1 MMGRGASSEHSGVGD
16 ASVPMLVGRLLG
28 QERVVWA
35 LAQGT
40 QGADSGCRYLWTG
53 GKLRFKM
60 PIREDESLHGGFLY
74 SPHSWIKRT
83 FHPLPASLQYMGID
97 HCGAD
102 ILVAQKFLHGTN
114 VIAIFQQTGR
124 KTMA

>member
-1 MMGRGASSEHSGVGD
+1 MQMPVDR
-16 ASVPMLVGRLLG
+16 
-28 QERVVWA
+28 
-35 LAQGT
+35 
-40 QGADSGCRYLWTG
+40 